1 LKIVI
6 INKKYFI
13 KIARKQP
20 ILIPVS
26 GFDKEKGLKREAL
39 ELKI

>member
-13 KIARKQP
+13 EIARKQP
-20 ILIPVS
+20 IVIPVL
-26 GFDKEKGLKREAL
+26 GFDKDKGLKREAL
-39 ELKI
+39 ELNI